1 LESSRVNIAV
11 FFGFFWATLS
21 ATAQDVVAV
30 KSKDMVL
37 FDKALAGF
45 KKNFSGNLKVISL
58 GKEASSAEELV
69 AKVQEAKPTLVLTL
83 GAPAAKALQ
92 GEIKDI
98 PIVFLM
104 APYPKEI
111 KAGNM
116 VGISMDPTPA
126 EQLRQFVRAV
136 PAVRKVAVI
145 YDEKRSG
152 VLVAEALSASSGVG
166 VKLLTYPVSQKKE
179 VPEALEKAF
188 TEADALWL
196 IRDPMVLTKELF
208 NRALVFQLN
217 QKKPIMVQTP
227 SFVKAQAVCSFSSSY
242 ESQGRKAAETAKKIL
257 AGSTPAELGLQYPD
271 GQLAVNVGS
280 AEKAGITLSPAV
292 LNDPAVLKVGK

>member
-1 LESSRVNIAV
+1 MASSRVNIAV
-11 FFGFFWATLS
+11 FFWLLGVTQTA
-21 ATAQDVVAV
+21 AAQDVLAV

-37 FDKALAGF
+37 FDKALSGF
-45 KKNFSGNLKVISL
+45 RKNFTGELKVISL
-58 GKEASSAEELV
+58 GKEASSPEELV
-69 AKVQEAKPTLVLTL
+69 EKVQEAKPALVITL

-92 GEIKDI
+92 GKVKDV
-98 PIVFLM
+98 PIIFLL

-111 KAGNM
+111 KADNM
-116 VGISMDPTPA
+116 VGINMDPTPA
-126 EQLRQFVRAV
+126 EQLRQFVRAI
-136 PAVRKVAVI
+136 PAVKKVAVI
-145 YDEKRSG
+145 FDEKRSG
-152 VLVAEALSASSGVG
+152 ALIAEALSASGAVG

-188 TEADALWL
+188 AEADALWL

-242 ESQGRKAAETAKKIL
+242 ESQGKKAAEVAKKIL
-257 AGSTPAELGLQYPD
+257 SGSTPAELGLQYPD
-271 GQLAVNVGS
+271 GQLSINVGS
-280 AEKAGITLSPAV
+280 AQKAGITLSPAV
-292 LNDPAVLKVGK
+292 LSDPAVLKVGK